1 MSLRTLVCLG
11 AVLCACGGT
20 RITYVEPPS
29 KVDVV
34 VTPGVATIT
43 WEPGLNATTVLVART
58 LGGDEASPPD
68 GGAVGDPLG
77 KGTILFIGDQLKLID
92 ANLPDT
98 CGPFSW
104 HLWGQATDG
113 TWSKTA
119 ATVRSLRGAHTLAPT
134 VEVTNLTSV
143 FDGDKVRLR
152 WAPPEL
158 STAFELVRVFK
169 KLGSAPTSI
178 NDGTLVYAGPSAT
191 ANEPISSLSTTQD
204 THYAVFNCNSCDKC
218 GATAPSIAVTAPSD
232 GGVSLGV
239 SALTTTLSSDKKSV
253 QLAWVTTA
261 PRVKVVRTLNGPATG
276 PTDSAATVIFDGAGA
291 SANDRI
297 DTLLP
302 NVPLS
307 PRTYTYTAW
316 GCLGTT
322 CSTSPATSTRTVTLR
337 QALQAGGYTLFF
349 RHASA
354 GTCADNLSLGNASTT
369 SSPNW
374 WKSCEATCATATAE
388 QLNPTSSAG
397 ELSQVQRFFQTNG
410 IVVSRVLSSEF
421 CRAVRT
427 AEGFQFGPV
436 VEQTPSLTYFVYD
449 EPNRCRD
456 ASSLLNARPA
466 AGTNVAHV
474 GHGNHPAACPVLDG
488 LDPADAAIFKPSL
501 GAPPRFIVRVAP
513 SQWSALP

>member
-1 MSLRTLVCLG
+1 MSLRTLVWLG
-11 AVLCACGGT
+11 AFLSACGGT
-20 RITYVEPPS
+20 RITYVEPPG

-34 VTPGVATIT
+34 VTPGVATVT

-68 GGAVGDPLG
+68 GGAVGEPLG
-77 KGTILFIGDQLKLID
+77 KGTILYIGDQLKLID

-143 FDGDKVRLR
+143 FDGDKVRLN
-152 WAPPEL
+152 WDPPEL
-158 STAFELVRVFK
+158 STAFERVRVFK

-191 ANEPISSLSTTQD
+191 ATEPISSLSTSQETY
-204 THYAVFNCNSCDKC
+204 YAVFNCNSCDKC
-218 GATAPSIAVTAPSD
+218 GVTAPSLAVTAPSD
-232 GGVSLGV
+232 GGVSLSV
-239 SALTTTLSSDKKSV
+239 SALTTTLSADKRSV
-253 QLAWVTTA
+253 QLSWVTTA
-261 PRVKVVRTLNGPATG
+261 PRVKVVRTLNGPA
-276 PTDSAATVIFDGAGA
+276 DASAAVIFDGAG
-291 SANDRI
+291 SSVNDRI

-302 NVPLS
+302 NVPLAA
-307 PRTYTYTAW
+307 RTYTYTAW
-316 GCLGTT
+316 GCLGAT
-322 CSTSPATSTRTVTLR
+322 CSTLPATTTRAITLR

-354 GTCADNLSLGNASTT
+354 GTCADNLSLGNASVT
-369 SSPNW
+369 STPNW
-374 WKSCEATCATATAE
+374 WKSCDATCGTATAE
-388 QLNPTSSAG
+388 QLEPTSSAN
-397 ELSQVQRFFQTNG
+397 ELSQVQGFFQTNA
-410 IVVSRVLSSEF
+410 IAVSRVLSSEF

-427 AEGFQFGPV
+427 AEGFQFGPL

-449 EPNRCRD
+449 EANRCRD
-456 ASSLLNARPA
+456 ASSLLNAGPA

-474 GHGNHPAACPVLDG
+474 GHGNYLAACPVLDG
-488 LDPADAAIFKPSL
+488 LDPADVAIFKPSL
-501 GAPPRFIVRVAP
+501 GAPPRFIARVAA
-513 SQWSALP
+513 SGWGALP